1 MASVSSQPLTVS
13 TPADQTLTGV
23 PFLSNLL
30 TATKSLIR
38 SIWNQPQDESDDRKI
53 RECVKAIRADA
64 DESDPVRSP
73 DPIAFIYVFARVL
86 WGLVPEDVVQRRKDE
101 IYEVMSELAGIVG
114 EEDGSSWTYSRKECL
129 EYACLRFRLTAL
141 ADTKLIPELT
151 KLVRTSKPRR
161 DD

>member
-1 MASVSSQPLTVS
+1 M
-13 TPADQTLTGV
+13 G
-23 PFLSNLL
+23 
-30 TATKSLIR
+30 
-38 SIWNQPQDESDDRKI
+38 
-53 RECVKAIRADA
+53 AIRANA
-64 DESDPVRSP
+64 DSSDPVCSP
-73 DPIAFIYVFARVL
+73 DPIAFIYVFAEVL
-86 WGLVPEDVVQRRKDE
+86 RGLVPWDVVRRHEDE
-101 IYEVMSELAGIVG
+101 IYEVMCELAGIFK